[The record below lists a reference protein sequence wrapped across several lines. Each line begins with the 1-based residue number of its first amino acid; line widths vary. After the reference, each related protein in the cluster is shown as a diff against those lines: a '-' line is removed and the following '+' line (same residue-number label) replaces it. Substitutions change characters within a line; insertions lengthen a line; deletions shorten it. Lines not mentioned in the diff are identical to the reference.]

1 MGFGVVKLAMA
12 ALICAGLAGCAPQG
26 AAKRDP
32 FNSPLRKDYVQLI
45 TISDRLVEVDSA
57 GKKVRVSAPEGLC
70 IPTQSIQTFRDS
82 VFMVVDGCRGALSPF
97 GGVVSINVA
106 NGPLAADLAAMEA
119 HFRTV
124 EGQVGLGYGG
134 DEEDG
139 SEMDV
144 DGEEKMDTT
153 LDDDDDD
160 DDDKDGKPDEEESD
174 DEEEER
180 EGSAGRTSID
190 NSFLDSFYGFIPS
203 GLRPATRVKVRMQT
217 SSHLAMNMRP
227 TAENSL

>member
-134 DEEDG
+134 DEEDVSLIDLSRADG
-139 SEMDV
+139 ALYALVQDMSEFGPAFAGDEICRVFMELNGRMV
-144 DGEEKMDTT
+144 VATLMSRRNEGKSAEE
-153 LDDDDDD
+153 
-160 DDDKDGKPDEEESD
+160 
-174 DEEEER
+174 
-180 EGSAGRTSID
+180 
-190 NSFLDSFYGFIPS
+190 
-203 GLRPATRVKVRMQT
+203 LRAEAAKIV
-217 SSHLAMNMRP
+217 
-227 TAENSL
+227 TALRKANA